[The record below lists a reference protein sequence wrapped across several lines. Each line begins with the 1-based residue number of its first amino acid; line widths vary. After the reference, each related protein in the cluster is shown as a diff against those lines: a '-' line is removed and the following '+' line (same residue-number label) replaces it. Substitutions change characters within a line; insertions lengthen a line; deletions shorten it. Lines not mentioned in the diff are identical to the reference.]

1 MKITNGINYGKKM
14 HLFEG
19 PVYGRITERKE
30 REKKQHKEG
39 FEPTMSGSQ
48 GKRSTIVL
56 QMLPSHAL
64 S

>member
-1 MKITNGINYGKKM
+1 MLHLATYTRDLFMDASMREKK
-14 HLFEG
+14 
-19 PVYGRITERKE
+19 
-30 REKKQHKEG
+30 EKKQHKEG

-56 QMLPSHAL
+56 QMLPSHAF